1 LERIKVTYIRKVVMP
16 MEVFNLP
23 LETIYLYGLIGS
35 GILTILYVFFADVVH
50 FDGPDFL
57 NPVIIF
63 AFVTIFS
70 ASGYLFEKLTLLH
83 YLAILGVSAII
94 ALFLVTILNV
104 FILIPLSNAEESLV
118 YKESDLRGRIGTVI
132 TAIPTDGYGEVMLES
147 ISGRIAKPA
156 TSFDRVQIDNGTNV
170 LVIDIKD
177 GVLQVSSH
185 QEIEKYLL

>member
-1 LERIKVTYIRKVVMP
+1 MP

-35 GILTILYVFFADVVH
+35 GILTILYVFFADVIH

-63 AFVTIFS
+63 AFVTIYS
-70 ASGYLFEKLTLLH
+70 ASGYLFEKLTALH
-83 YLAILGVSAII
+83 YLAILGISAII
-94 ALFLVTILNV
+94 ALILVTFLNV
-104 FILIPLSNAEESLV
+104 FILVPLSNAEESLV

-132 TAIPTDGYGEVMLES
+132 TAIPEDGYGEVIIES

-156 TSFDRVQIDNGTNV
+156 TSFDRVEIANGTNV
-170 LVIDIKD
+170 LVVDIKD

-185 QEIEKYLL
+185 QEIETYLL